1 MDEAKN
7 LEEVRHELYRAFN
20 KAMKGV
26 DYWDAN
32 KNSETEVNG
41 LTASASAAAQTAQS
55 IALVEH
61 EIAVMQ
67 LLKEAKESGAGITI
81 EIDKGLA
88 RSVSVPSPIK
98 LKAP

>member
-1 MDEAKN
+1 MADATN
-7 LEEVRHELYRAFN
+7 LEEVRQKLYKAFN

-26 DYWDAN
+26 EYWEADSA
-32 KNSETEVNG
+32 SEIERH
-41 LTASASAAAQTAQS
+41 AAASAAAANSAQA
-55 IALVEH
+55 ITTVER
-61 EIAVMQ
+61 EIAVLQ

-98 LKAP
+98 LKQG

>member
-1 MDEAKN
+1 MSDSKS
-7 LEEVRHELYRAFN
+7 LDDVRRDLYRAFN

-32 KNSETEVNG
+32 KTSEAEVNG

-61 EIAVMQ
+61 EIAVMK
-67 LLKEAKESGAGITI
+67 LLQEAKESGSGITI